1 MMDISI
7 TSDHTSFPTRTYLAS
22 PATRPPSSFLNFE
35 LLDNTQTSTPFEA
48 TPPTSPD
55 KPPTTPL
62 PDMKSLSP
70 QDMMSSE
77 QITPFCRDKKDEIPE
92 NFLCSF
98 HWHMGATSNNVKKQQ
113 FWNFLEA
120 DSAADEWFNNL
131 DEAGKKD
138 WSAIEA
144 AFWKCWPKKKIVK
157 KTVEEYE
164 QEIMSLWLKIEDLG
178 KKKTVAGREVYV
190 HIMWADDMETII
202 IGAKLEAITTYIGHV
217 CRELPR
223 ILRKEVGMGHANWMV
238 FLQSVHDINLDHIR
252 EGTDIWKKEEDTK
265 RKEQDERKREIENQ
279 EALRRHIQQLEK
291 LTMSPMVPI
300 RQQMMTFGIGSPTP
314 NPVQPV
320 QQTTPSVANPF
331 TSTTGRQ
338 SKFDFAAGFYAML
351 MDPES
356 RPYMAFYI
364 F

>member
-1 MMDISI
+1 
-7 TSDHTSFPTRTYLAS
+7 
-22 PATRPPSSFLNFE
+22 
-35 LLDNTQTSTPFEA
+35 
-48 TPPTSPD
+48 
-55 KPPTTPL
+55 
-62 PDMKSLSP
+62 
-70 QDMMSSE
+70 
-77 QITPFCRDKKDEIPE
+77 
-92 NFLCSF
+92 
-98 HWHMGATSNNVKKQQ
+98 
-113 FWNFLEA
+113 
-120 DSAADEWFNNL
+120 
-131 DEAGKKD
+131 
-138 WSAIEA
+138 
-144 AFWKCWPKKKIVK
+144 
-157 KTVEEYE
+157 
-164 QEIMSLWLKIEDLG
+164 MSLWLKIEDLG

-202 IGAKLEAITTYIGHV
+202 IGAKLEAITTYIGHI
-217 CRELPR
+217 RGELPR
-223 ILRKEVGMGHANWMV
+223 ILRKEVGMGHTNWMV

-252 EGTDIWKKEEDTK
+252 KGTDIWKKEEDTK

-291 LTMSPMVPI
+291 FTMSPMVPI